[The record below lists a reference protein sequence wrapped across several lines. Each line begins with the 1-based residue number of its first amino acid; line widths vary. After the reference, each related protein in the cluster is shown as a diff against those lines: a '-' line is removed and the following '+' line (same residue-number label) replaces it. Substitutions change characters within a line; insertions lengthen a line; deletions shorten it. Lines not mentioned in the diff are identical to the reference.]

1 MPADPP
7 PAKNPQAHTL
17 LPLPHHCL
25 PPQHAPQGTPAF
37 FPCGKNVKPAMTSP
51 KASQAFPFP
60 AFMRFHTSA
69 GKGPNITLWSFLH
82 NFYKSPLHKKL
93 HFRHTPKKAFA
104 IGDFD
109 TTPPRMTLL
118 RSLSGIFWCQG
129 AALERRSTPSAPKG
143 ATSLFVYLY
152 IAPRWACCFWF
163 AAHLCLHSVPDS
175 QIRIGPT
182 AGKSHPYLICES
194 SIGTFSILNPEKEPT
209 LPKCFFDSTLP
220 EKNQKGYVYA

>member
-37 FPCGKNVKPAMTSP
+37 FPLRKKCTACNDLPQGIPSLPIPGFYAISYFCK
-51 KASQAFPFP
+51 
-60 AFMRFHTSA
+60 RR
-69 GKGPNITLWSFLH
+69 PNITLWSFLH

-118 RSLSGIFWCQG
+118 VAYQGFFGVRGPLWSGEVLPLRQ
-129 AALERRSTPSAPKG
+129 RVQP
-143 ATSLFVYLY
+143 
-152 IAPRWACCFWF
+152 
-163 AAHLCLHSVPDS
+163 LCSF
-175 QIRIGPT
+175 
-182 AGKSHPYLICES
+182 IC
-194 SIGTFSILNPEKEPT
+194 I
-209 LPKCFFDSTLP
+209 
-220 EKNQKGYVYA
+220 